1 MFSTFRGKVISASIG
16 QKMNL
21 IERAQIILR
30 KSGFK
35 TTGLC
40 SLQAGKMKAFDKEE
54 GRSTK
59 KTTEK
64 HMTRDLEGLL
74 GPKLHCALAY
84 D

>member
-1 MFSTFRGKVISASIG
+1 
-16 QKMNL
+16 MNP

-40 SLQAGKMKAFDKEE
+40 SLQAGKMKTFDKEE
-54 GRSTK
+54 GRSPK

-64 HMTRDLEGLL
+64 DMKKGSRRASGT
-74 GPKLHCALAY
+74 
-84 D
+84 